1 MRYNSID
8 KKYDTFILNIKEHFN
23 NSKNITLFKQRNIVK
38 IVEYNSV
45 KYVVKSFK
53 VPHIL
58 NRVVYN
64 YFRASKA
71 KRSYSNSLELEKL
84 QINVPKPI
92 AYIEF
97 PSKFLFEK
105 SYFISEFF
113 DYDFEIRAIFN
124 DEDFEDRET
133 ILKEFVKFSYSLH
146 NKGVY
151 HIDYSPGN
159 VLIKRVDG
167 EYIFYIIDVNRM
179 NFINFD
185 DAMRFKNLSRFS
197 TSNSDLEF
205 IAKEYA
211 SLHKIEEKVAIDTL
225 YKYHNEHQKYLE
237 NKKRVKALR
246 GKK

>member
-8 KKYDTFILNIKEHFN
+8 KKYDSFVSNIEEHFN

-53 VPHIL
+53 VPHLL

-71 KRSYSNSLELEKL
+71 KRSYLNSLELEKL
-84 QINVPKPI
+84 QVNVPKPI

-97 PSKFLFEK
+97 PSKFLFGK

-113 DYDFEIRAIFN
+113 DYDFEIRAVFN
-124 DEDFEDRET
+124 NEDFEDRET

-179 NFINFD
+179 NFIDFYD
-185 DAMRFKNLSRFS
+185 TTRFKNLSRFS
-197 TSNSDLEF
+197 TSSSDLEF

-211 SLHKIEEKVAIDTL
+211 SLHKIEEKVAIETL